1 MPISKAP
8 IAQQQRQYVKGVFS
22 AGANPARST
31 NFMKIIVSTE
41 QEKIDLLKASKYI
54 HDLRNLDI
62 SNDAVN
68 TIAHLYLAPFLIEVN
83 PNHT

>member
-1 MPISKAP
+1 
-8 IAQQQRQYVKGVFS
+8 
-22 AGANPARST
+22 
-31 NFMKIIVSTE
+31 MKIIVSTE

-83 PNHT
+83 PNQT

>member
-1 MPISKAP
+1 
-8 IAQQQRQYVKGVFS
+8 
-22 AGANPARST
+22 
-31 NFMKIIVSTE
+31 MKIIVSTE

-68 TIAHLYLAPFLIEVN
+68 TIAHLYLAPFLIEVD
-83 PNHT
+83 PNQT